1 MRTLIIPCAGQSTRY
16 KTKRPKYFLNHPS
29 GDLMCFES
37 IKGLPLDIFDK
48 IILVTLKKYLTK
60 DVKQEIENNTKH
72 FDNFELV
79 SLNKNT
85 TSASDTIAQTI
96 EKIKLTGEIYI
107 KDADDYFDVKELKA
121 NQVCIFSLNNTE
133 NITPGNKSYVRKNDD
148 NQILTIV
155 EKKVISSDFCCGLYS
170 FKSATEFV
178 KTFRKIKM
186 VGEVYISHI
195 IYQMLLDGKQ
205 FYSNKVSNFIDWG
218 TQKDWNLYLENY
230 IEKKK

>member
-37 IKGLPLDIFDK
+37 IKGLPLDTFDK
-48 IILVTLKKYLTK
+48 IIMVTLEKYLTD

-79 SLNKNT
+79 VLQEDTN
-85 TSASDTIAQTI
+85 SASDTISQTI
-96 EKIKLTGEIYI
+96 KKVGIEGEIYI
-107 KDADDYFDVKELKA
+107 KDADDYFDVNELNP
-121 NQVCIFSLNNTE
+121 NQVCVFSLNETK
-133 NITPGNKSYVRKNDD
+133 NITPGNKSYVKKTDN
-148 NQILTIV
+148 NQILNIV

-170 FKSATEFV
+170 FESAKDFV
-178 KTFRKIKM
+178 NTYKKIQM
-186 VGEVYISHI
+186 VGEVYISHV

-205 FYSNKVSNFIDWG
+205 FYSNQVSNFIDWG
-218 TQKDWNLYLENY
+218 TQDDWNKY
-230 IEKKK
+230 IDETK

>member
-37 IKGLPLDIFDK
+37 IKGLPLDTFDK
-48 IILVTLKKYLTK
+48 IIMVTLEKYLTD

-79 SLNKNT
+79 VLQQDTN
-85 TSASDTIAQTI
+85 SASDTISQTI
-96 EKIKLTGEIYI
+96 KKVGIEGEIYI
-107 KDADDYFDVKELKA
+107 KDADDYFDVNELNP
-121 NQVCIFSLNNTE
+121 NQVCVFSLNETK
-133 NITPGNKSYVRKNDD
+133 NITPGNKSYVKKTDN
-148 NQILTIV
+148 NQILNIV

-170 FKSATEFV
+170 FESAKDFV
-178 KTFRKIKM
+178 STYKKIQM
-186 VGEVYISHI
+186 VGEVYISHV

-205 FYSNKVSNFIDWG
+205 FYSNQVSNYIDWG
-218 TQKDWNLYLENY
+218 TQDDWNKY
-230 IEKKK
+230 IDETK

>member
-37 IKGLPLDIFDK
+37 IKGLPLDTFDK
-48 IILVTLKKYLTK
+48 IIMVTLEKYLTD

-79 SLNKNT
+79 VLQQDTN
-85 TSASDTIAQTI
+85 SASDTISQTI
-96 EKIKLTGEIYI
+96 KKVGIEGEIYI
-107 KDADDYFDVKELKA
+107 KDADDYFDVNELNP
-121 NQVCIFSLNNTE
+121 NQVCVFSLNDTK
-133 NITPGNKSYVRKNDD
+133 NITPGNKSYVKKTDN
-148 NQILTIV
+148 NQILNIV

-170 FKSATEFV
+170 FESAEDFV
-178 KTFRKIKM
+178 NTFKKIQM
-186 VGEVYISHI
+186 VGEVYISHV

-205 FYSNKVSNFIDWG
+205 FYSNQVSNFIDWG
-218 TQKDWNLYLENY
+218 TQDDWNKY
-230 IEKKK
+230 IDETK

>member
-37 IKGLPLDIFDK
+37 IKGLPLDTFDK
-48 IILVTLKKYLTK
+48 IIMVTLEKYLTD

-79 SLNKNT
+79 ILQEDTN
-85 TSASDTIAQTI
+85 SASDTVSQTI
-96 EKIKLTGEIYI
+96 KKVGIEGEIYI
-107 KDADDYFDVKELKA
+107 KDADDYFDVNELNP
-121 NQVCIFSLNNTE
+121 NQVCVFSLNETK
-133 NITPGNKSYVRKNDD
+133 NITPGNKSYVKKTDN
-148 NQILTIV
+148 NQILNIV

-170 FKSATEFV
+170 FESAKDFV
-178 KTFRKIKM
+178 NTYKKIEM
-186 VGEVYISHI
+186 VGEVYISHV

-205 FYSNKVSNFIDWG
+205 FYSNQVSNYIDWG
-218 TQKDWNLYLENY
+218 TQDDWNKY
-230 IEKKK
+230 IDETK